1 MSIKEL
7 LIKKGIASM
16 KISMRIVT
24 LALLALCMALFTSGA
39 FAQTQT
45 TGSIE
50 GTVVDTNGNPVP
62 GVTVSVTSPNLI
74 TPQSATTDNEG
85 RYRILNLPPGMYK
98 VNVEATKG
106 FAAFEQD

>member
-24 LALLALCMALFTSGA
+24 LALLALCMALFTVGA

-50 GTVVDTNGNPVP
+50 GTVVDTNGN
-62 GVTVSVTSPNLI
+62 LI
-74 TPQSATTDNEG
+74 DARRKIQDA
-85 RYRILNLPPGMYK
+85 ILPCIIRRGTLWGN
-98 VNVEATKG
+98 
-106 FAAFEQD
+106 